1 MILKVFLFIIL
12 AYLLFEFIE
21 HAVIPLVWLI
31 LKKKKIPV
39 TGSSGLI
46 GEVGEVKE
54 WSNTEGRIFV
64 HGALWWATS
73 EEPFSPGDK
82 AEVQSVQGLTL
93 TVKPHKKANLILNN

>member
-31 LKKKKIPV
+31 QKKKKKPV

-54 WSNTEGRIFV
+54 WSNTEGKIFV
-64 HGALWWATS
+64 HGELWWAAS
-73 EEPFSPGDK
+73 EEPLSLGDK
-82 AEVQSVQGLTL
+82 AVVQNVQGLTL
-93 TVKPHKKANLILNN
+93 IVKPHKKTNL

>member
-31 LKKKKIPV
+31 LKKKPV

-64 HGALWWATS
+64 HGELWWATS
-73 EEPFSPGDK
+73 EEPLSSGDK
-82 AEVQSVQGLTL
+82 AVVQSVQGLTL
-93 TVKPHKKANLILNN
+93 MVKPHKKTNL